1 MEELEMDLPRK
12 LGILIIMIIP
22 GFVIGGALWNL
33 THSWIAVLVWEILL
47 AIGYGYFLAGRKP
60 SGGKA

>member
-1 MEELEMDLPRK
+1 MDLPRK
-12 LGILIIMIIP
+12 LGILIVMIIP

-33 THSWIAVLVWEILL
+33 THSWIAVLIWEILL
-47 AIGYGYFLAGRKP
+47 AIGFGYVSARRKP